1 MMKQTAEYIL
11 KNIEIPSFSTD
22 RKPIMLSEGTMI
34 ERRKKVVSL
43 MHKRGLD
50 CIVVYADLEH
60 GSNFEYLTGFLPRF
74 EEGMIVFHKNEKTYL
89 LLGNENTK
97 MVNYSRI
104 PASLIHVPYLS
115 LPNQPMMDDAKLSTF
130 FQQADIRDGMNVG
143 LVGWKHFTSM
153 KTNNRKLFDVPHFLV
168 QALQDIVKDNIENHC
183 DMFIGEG
190 GARTQNNAN
199 EIAHYEVA
207 SAMASDAVLNGLN
220 KVEIGKSEIEIA
232 SLMNPF
238 GQRNSVVTICATGD
252 RFAYAN
258 LYPSDKKVQLGDKMS
273 ITVGF
278 KGGLSSRAGY
288 AVHNEQELPTQVQDY
303 IPKIAAPYYGAIATW
318 LEEIHI
324 GMSGSEL
331 YNTIETVLP
340 KSDYHW
346 SLNPGHLC
354 ADEEWM
360 SSPIYPDSTQTI
372 LSGMILQTDIIP
384 SMPGYGGVSC
394 ESGIALADE
403 NLRQQIQQEYPQLW
417 ETFQKRRDFMINTL
431 GIKLH
436 DEVLPMND
444 TVAYYRPFFLNKK
457 LAFVKSSD

>member
-1 MMKQTAEYIL
+1 MTKQVTNYIL
-11 KNIEIPSFSTD
+11 ENIEVPTFSKDRQPIALSDGTMND
-22 RKPIMLSEGTMI
+22 RKAKIITQMKE
-34 ERRKKVVSL
+34 
-43 MHKRGLD
+43 RGLD

-74 EEGMIVFHKNEKTYL
+74 EEGLLVLHKNEEAYL

-97 MVNYSRI
+97 MVQYSRI
-104 PASLIHVPYLS
+104 NANLIHVPFLS
-115 LPNQPMMDDAKLSTF
+115 LPNQPMDDDSELTSYFK
-130 FQQADIRDGMNVG
+130 QAGITNTMKIG
-143 LVGWKHFTSM
+143 LIGWKNFTSR
-153 KTNNRKLFDVPHFLV
+153 KENNRKLFDVPYFLV
-168 QALQDIVKDNIENHC
+168 QALNDIVNDNIENHC

-207 SAMASDAVLNGLN
+207 SAMASDAVLNGLD

-232 SLMNPF
+232 SVMNPY

-303 IPKIAAPYYGAIATW
+303 ISKIAAPYYGAIATW

-444 TVAYYRPFFLNKK
+444 TVAYYRPFFLNKT